1 MKLYNTLSGKLETFQ
16 SSNDVVKMY
25 VCGVTPY
32 SQSHVGHVLR
42 AVVFDVLRRYLEF
55 KGFLVKHVENFTDI
69 DDKMIQRA
77 ESTGVSTNKLADDNI
92 NIYLSEI
99 KEMNILPAHV
109 YPRATQEI
117 PKIIEMI
124 EGLIGKGFAYCIE
137 GNVYFRVRKDEDYGK
152 LGRRSLDTMIAGS
165 RVEIDENKEDVM
177 DFALWK
183 CEKPGEPSWD
193 SPWGYGRPGWH
204 IECSAM
210 ALSHLGFPID
220 IHGGGQDL
228 VFPHHE
234 NEIAQSESYVGSE
247 PMSRY
252 WVHNGLVRLG
262 SGKMSKSDGNLVT
275 VKDALQ
281 NHSADELRLFFLSAH
296 YRSPL
301 SYTEEGVSTQT
312 RAVER
317 LRNAVRST
325 SPGGSSYTVQIGDFK
340 KRFISAMDDDLNT
353 PRALAVLFE
362 LSRHINKGIENGYNV
377 VQIQDTLQ
385 ELCNVLGLTLAEPI
399 FNREPEFFPL
409 IHLLV
414 DTNAELRS
422 RGREDLSGNMYEQL
436 RVSGISIEEILG
448 VGGQVPKSLDGFSSS
463 DADKI
468 ITILVELRDIIRSE
482 GLYELSDSIRE
493 RFGDLGFIL
502 EDSSTGTKWK
512 RG

>member
-1 MKLYNTLSGKLETFQ
+1 M
-16 SSNDVVKMY
+16 
-25 VCGVTPY
+25 
-32 SQSHVGHVLR
+32 
-42 AVVFDVLRRYLEF
+42 
-55 KGFLVKHVENFTDI
+55 
-69 DDKMIQRA
+69 
-77 ESTGVSTNKLADDNI
+77 
-92 NIYLSEI
+92 
-99 KEMNILPAHV
+99 
-109 YPRATQEI
+109 
-117 PKIIEMI
+117 
-124 EGLIGKGFAYCIE
+124 CI
-137 GNVYFRVRKDEDYGK
+137 RDR
-152 LGRRSLDTMIAGS
+152 
-165 RVEIDENKEDVM
+165 
-177 DFALWK
+177 
-183 CEKPGEPSWD
+183 
-193 SPWGYGRPGWH
+193 
-204 IECSAM
+204 
-210 ALSHLGFPID
+210 
-220 IHGGGQDL
+220 
-228 VFPHHE
+228 
-234 NEIAQSESYVGSE
+234 
-247 PMSRY
+247 
-252 WVHNGLVRLG
+252 
-262 SGKMSKSDGNLVT
+262 SKSDGNLVT